1 MIIDM
6 PTSATALAG
15 MEMSKQFEKIMIVTD
30 AASSDITGKSCSP
43 YTLHWTYDTYANA
56 HTVGSAIV
64 KNGGDTW
71 FFITADYVFGHSIER
86 DTGDVVRAAG
96 GKVLGSARHPLN
108 TPDFSSFLLQAQSSK
123 AKIVGLANGGGD
135 TINAIK
141 QAAEFGIVA
150 GGQNLAGIVMFI
162 SDIHSLG
169 LKLAQGLII
178 TEAYYWDLNDRTR
191 AFGKRFFERMKRMPT
206 MNQAATY
213 SATLHYLNAVKAAG
227 TKETKPVLAKMRATP
242 VRDAFTDNGV
252 VRRGRPHGA
261 FDVPVRGQETRG
273 IEGAVGL
280 LQGARRGTRRPGI
293 PAAQGRW
300 LPADQVTEN
309 DHGRGPGP
317 RPRHSNCWLKAG
329 RSGRARTCDPR
340 FWRPVLYQLSYTPAG
355 NRRRRRFAPFQAQG
369 MAGLQGR
376 SGEPSVHCKTSAPD
390 FSHHSKITSL
400 PALRRKNQEPG
411 RDHERSNRHQALR
424 HPDHPVPPARQTRID
439 RTVGARG
446 CRHCPTPSSARS
458 TREPR
463 PASRCWWRGA
473 ARSAGSTRSAGR
485 ARPPRRR

>member
-1 MIIDM
+1 MKSIATSLSAAGLLAAVLAGPALAQQTPLKIGVLTDFQSVYSDIGGAGNVEATKMAIEEFGGSIFGKPIELVTADALNKANVAATITRKWYEAENVDMIIDM

-162 SDIHSLG
+162 SDIHRLG

-252 VRRGRPHGA
+252 VREDGRMVHSMFLFEVKKPEESKAPWDYYKVLAEVPGDQA
-261 FDVPVRGQETRG
+261 F
-273 IEGAVGL
+273 
-280 LQGARRGTRRPGI
+280 RP
-293 PAAQGRW
+293 
-300 LPADQVTEN
+300 
-309 DHGRGPGP
+309 
-317 RPRHSNCWLKAG
+317 LKDG
-329 RSGRARTCDPR
+329 
-340 FWRPVLYQLSYTPAG
+340 
-355 NRRRRRFAPFQAQG
+355 
-369 MAGLQGR
+369 
-376 SGEPSVHCKTSAPD
+376 
-390 FSHHSKITSL
+390 
-400 PALRRKNQEPG
+400 
-411 RDHERSNRHQALR
+411 
-424 HPDHPVPPARQTRID
+424 
-439 RTVGARG
+439 G
-446 CRHCPTPSSARS
+446 CPLIK
-458 TREPR
+458 
-463 PASRCWWRGA
+463 
-473 ARSAGSTRSAGR
+473 
-485 ARPPRRR
+485 

>member
-1 MIIDM
+1 MIADKLARKLAAQFGALAACGLIAALSPPASAETPATPLKIGLIGDFQSVYSDIGGPGNVEATRMAIEEFGGTMFGKPIELITADPQNKADLAGALARKWYENEGVDMIIDM

-43 YTLHWTYDTYANA
+43 YTVHWTYDTYANA

-64 KNGGDTW
+64 KNGGTTW
-71 FFITADYVFGHSIER
+71 FFITADYLFGHSIER

-96 GKVLGSARHPLN
+96 GTVVGSARHPLN
-108 TPDFSSFLLQAQSSK
+108 TADFSSFLLQAQSSK
-123 AKIVGLANGGGD
+123 AKIVGLANGGSD

-178 TEAYYWDLNDRTR
+178 TEAYYWDLNDKTR

-227 TKETKPVLAKMRATP
+227 TKETKPVLAKMRETP

-252 VRRGRPHGA
+252 LREDGRMVHSMFLFEVKTPEESKAPWDYYKVLAEVPGDQA
-261 FDVPVRGQETRG
+261 F
-273 IEGAVGL
+273 
-280 LQGARRGTRRPGI
+280 RPMKDG
-293 PAAQGRW
+293 
-300 LPADQVTEN
+300 
-309 DHGRGPGP
+309 
-317 RPRHSNCWLKAG
+317 
-329 RSGRARTCDPR
+329 
-340 FWRPVLYQLSYTPAG
+340 
-355 NRRRRRFAPFQAQG
+355 
-369 MAGLQGR
+369 
-376 SGEPSVHCKTSAPD
+376 
-390 FSHHSKITSL
+390 
-400 PALRRKNQEPG
+400 
-411 RDHERSNRHQALR
+411 
-424 HPDHPVPPARQTRID
+424 
-439 RTVGARG
+439 G
-446 CRHCPTPSSARS
+446 CPLIK
-458 TREPR
+458 
-463 PASRCWWRGA
+463 
-473 ARSAGSTRSAGR
+473 
-485 ARPPRRR
+485 